1 MPTQMPLISNSA
13 SGVSITR
20 SGPKRCCRP
29 TVARNTPPLTPTSSP
44 STTTSGSSSMARA
57 SAMLTASTS
66 VASGIVASRGR
77 AALAGV
83 DRRQLGIEVIEHGF
97 RCARRRRQ
105 IALDRAIDL
114 LLAFP
119 RERLFARLV
128 PVLLTGEIRAQPGDR
143 LFLPVLL
150 YVLGRAG
157 ARRVIGG
164 GVVPQPV
171 GHRLDQPWALAG
183 ACSVERR
190 IHGSAHGDHVVP
202 VHLLAEET
210 GGDCSLR

>member
-1 MPTQMPLISNSA
+1 MPTHTPLISNSA

-20 SGPKRCCRP
+20 SGPKRCCSP

-66 VASGIVASRGR
+66 VASGIGASRGR

-97 RCARRRRQ
+97 RRARRRRQ
-105 IALDRAIDL
+105 VALDRGIDR
-114 LLAFP
+114 LLAFA

-128 PVLLTGEIRAQPGDR
+128 PEFAAGKIRAQPRDR
-143 LFLPVLL
+143 FLLPVLL
-150 YVLGRAG
+150 HILGRTV
-157 ARRVIGG
+157 ARSVIGG
-164 GVVPQPV
+164 GVV
-171 GHRLDQPWALAG
+171 
-183 ACSVERR
+183 
-190 IHGSAHGDHVVP
+190 
-202 VHLLAEET
+202 AEDAARYRSEEHT
-210 GGDCSLR
+210 SELQSRFG